1 MKRKSITVSVHIY
14 VQKPTRVDSICTAGV
29 GIGRCAV
36 CVRNGWH
43 DRAGAIGNLLCTEGA
58 ACLALWYTCSSPKPG
73 RERGKKNVVKIRDVG
88 NPDNKNKGLL
98 YQYRWSKRTIKD
110 KKSMPEKTKDNG
122 WVLLVYKYMYMG
134 HVAAW
139 VNDVKLDS
147 VGVQR
152 QANRH
157 IFHTVD
163 YVRKPNVRH
172 RYTSQSI

>member
-1 MKRKSITVSVHIY
+1 MLKSEMLETLTT
-14 VQKPTRVDSICTAGV
+14 KTKD
-29 GIGRCAV
+29 
-36 CVRNGWH
+36 
-43 DRAGAIGNLLCTEGA
+43 
-58 ACLALWYTCSSPKPG
+58 
-73 RERGKKNVVKIRDVG
+73 KK
-88 NPDNKNKGLL
+88 
-98 YQYRWSKRTIKD
+98 SIKD

>member
-1 MKRKSITVSVHIY
+1 MKEKKRKSITVSVHIY
-14 VQKPTRVDSICTAGV
+14 AEINPCGFHMHCRSRNRTLRRLCPEWMTRSGWCNRKPPIHRGC
-29 GIGRCAV
+29 
-36 CVRNGWH
+36 CVL
-43 DRAGAIGNLLCTEGA
+43 GAMI
-58 ACLALWYTCSSPKPG
+58 LARHLNQG
-73 RERGKKNVVKIRDVG
+73 ERGKKNVVKIRDVG

-163 YVRKPNVRH
+163 YVRKPNVR